1 MVHAHCNLPS
11 LISIVVGLGYIVSSL
26 IKRITKADEKT
37 MSLISSGLLG
47 GEGIAGVI
55 VAIISMFA

>member
-1 MVHAHCNLPS
+1 MAV
-11 LISIVVGLGYIVSSL
+11 ISIVVGLGYIVSSAV
-26 IKRITKADEKT
+26 KRITKADEKT